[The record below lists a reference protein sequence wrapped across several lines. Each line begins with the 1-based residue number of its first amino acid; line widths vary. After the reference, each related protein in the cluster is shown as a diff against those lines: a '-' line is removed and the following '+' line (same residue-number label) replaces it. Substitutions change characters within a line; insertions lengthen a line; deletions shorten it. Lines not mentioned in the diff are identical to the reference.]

1 MTLVLNKLN
10 QDILDRIFLH
20 FDDFATLSAAIR
32 TCEAF
37 YNVFCSRPK
46 SILNAIAANII
57 KYELPAARRLA
68 REMMYRKLYTVE
80 GSDSEDELDLPS
92 ERSYM
97 RMLMSRREA
106 HEICHNARVVRHLE
120 GLFSLRFWLYC
131 LVFEIHDDEEACDPV
146 NSMEHLNA
154 YSTLELFEIHRVAKF
169 LVELIAWTASVEE
182 NIPVHSPQ
190 LADEVR
196 VLVSAGPKH
205 ILKDFKHCRLNR
217 TMSAMGPSHFWRAFD
232 MVMAKRD
239 LDKVACESG
248 SSRAIVSGVVGDKDR
263 CCRCLDVQGLNLWG
277 AANWRWMRATIDLAT
292 ILQSLGG
299 QLFGNWHETRLI
311 LAHLDG
317 RTSAQ
322 YAEMVGEMFDLPS
335 EGPALQ
341 KDGWFRL
348 WWIEYKR
355 KSASAC
361 LFSGW
366 FVFMTNRTSV
376 WQLEFH
382 YDLTAFTAMTA
393 RYNTGMYMR
402 LVSMDFPDAI
412 YRSAIISFGQW
423 ELKND
428 FFRVKLH
435 EAPWLSINFL
445 NYGIQGNVGG
455 VSVTPSFWSSTVC
468 NEKQNLDQDHCK
480 FIQTH
485 FNNKIIRG
493 YPVAE
498 FAEAVWGYNCESIP
512 PPVGSACYIIP
523 HDLANSYC
531 TSSERE
537 AFTHLASIMQTLI
550 EQILPG
556 GGTLEGRPRAYVRN
570 ARHIR
575 DNKMVASHAVRPD
588 VAWSTRE
595 RPESDCWRSSWRSC
609 LAFGEIR
616 RGQLNPLALSQDIE
630 IRSGQSRQPMKT
642 GSSLS
647 GCDNSP
653 SARGFS
659 SESTKR
665 KRFSNDMTNL
675 GPKRHCFL
683 HSGHL
688 SGISQSR
695 LDTTPLHRDEELAAR
710 YVMEMMNRTL
720 RSFASGFSVNGTQM
734 TLWYADRVGVVLS
747 APFDLF
753 QQPELLVLV
762 LAALGSADLTKL
774 GFNPFFEFP
783 DPAFRPYGERMVL
796 PADLVHDAEDYSRN
810 AGGMR
815 LNDSTIGQS
824 TSIYAIK
831 AAGKA
836 RVLFGAGNLAVKISW
851 PPSSEQVLEHAKL
864 AVVRRRMREKAPRYL
879 RLLVLKAYMQLQFIS
894 SIEEFKTVYIDVVRA
909 HHWVFEKAAILHGDI
924 SEGNV
929 MFYREAGRTYG
940 VLVDWDRAT
949 YRNTHDEARDDLEGV
964 DLDIES
970 RPTKIQRVDVPLI
983 WGTPIFMAIA
993 LQRPSGRPLP
1003 RYHHDLEAFFWLL
1016 VWFCTSFQPEETAFH
1031 SASWCNSS
1039 RDEELGLNKKTM
1051 LEDDA
1056 YWASETAAADEP
1068 YGKLLKEWALPLREP
1083 FALATNLS
1091 DKIYTLRGCIDD
1103 AQCCGQWLAARILA
1117 KNLKTRIEERKD
1129 AISYEKFLAIL
1140 GAPADIPA

>member
-1 MTLVLNKLN
+1 M
-10 QDILDRIFLH
+10 
-20 FDDFATLSAAIR
+20 
-32 TCEAF
+32 
-37 YNVFCSRPK
+37 
-46 SILNAIAANII
+46 
-57 KYELPAARRLA
+57 
-68 REMMYRKLYTVE
+68 
-80 GSDSEDELDLPS
+80 
-92 ERSYM
+92 
-97 RMLMSRREA
+97 
-106 HEICHNARVVRHLE
+106 
-120 GLFSLRFWLYC
+120 
-131 LVFEIHDDEEACDPV
+131 
-146 NSMEHLNA
+146 
-154 YSTLELFEIHRVAKF
+154 
-169 LVELIAWTASVEE
+169 
-182 NIPVHSPQ
+182 
-190 LADEVR
+190 
-196 VLVSAGPKH
+196 
-205 ILKDFKHCRLNR
+205 
-217 TMSAMGPSHFWRAFD
+217 
-232 MVMAKRD
+232 
-239 LDKVACESG
+239 
-248 SSRAIVSGVVGDKDR
+248 
-263 CCRCLDVQGLNLWG
+263 
-277 AANWRWMRATIDLAT
+277 
-292 ILQSLGG
+292 
-299 QLFGNWHETRLI
+299 
-311 LAHLDG
+311 
-317 RTSAQ
+317 
-322 YAEMVGEMFDLPS
+322 
-335 EGPALQ
+335 
-341 KDGWFRL
+341 
-348 WWIEYKR
+348 
-355 KSASAC
+355 
-361 LFSGW
+361 
-366 FVFMTNRTSV
+366 
-376 WQLEFH
+376 
-382 YDLTAFTAMTA
+382 
-393 RYNTGMYMR
+393 
-402 LVSMDFPDAI
+402 
-412 YRSAIISFGQW
+412 
-423 ELKND
+423 
-428 FFRVKLH
+428 
-435 EAPWLSINFL
+435 
-445 NYGIQGNVGG
+445 
-455 VSVTPSFWSSTVC
+455 C

-642 GSSLS
+642 GSSFS

-665 KRFSNDMTNL
+665 KRFSNDMNNL

-683 HSGHL
+683 HSEHL

-796 PADLVHDAEDYSRN
+796 PADLVHDAEGALIGKDLTFLIDYSRN

-836 RVLFGAGNLAVKISW
+836 RVLFGAGDLAVKVFW
-851 PPSSEQVLEHAKL
+851 PPSSEKVSEHAKL

-879 RLLVLKAYMQLQFIS
+879 RYVTDLKCWVSQNITEHQLPRAFMKRLPHSRERVFSLLVLKAYMQLQFIS
-894 SIEEFKTVYIDVVRA
+894 SIEEFKTVYIDVVRGEFFQA
-909 HHWVFEKAAILHGDI
+909 SV
-924 SEGNV
+924 
-929 MFYREAGRTYG
+929 R
-940 VLVDWDRAT
+940 
-949 YRNTHDEARDDLEGV
+949 
-964 DLDIES
+964 
-970 RPTKIQRVDVPLI
+970 
-983 WGTPIFMAIA
+983 
-993 LQRPSGRPLP
+993 LQ
-1003 RYHHDLEAFFWLL
+1003 A
-1016 VWFCTSFQPEETAFH
+1016 C
-1031 SASWCNSS
+1031 
-1039 RDEELGLNKKTM
+1039 
-1051 LEDDA
+1051 
-1056 YWASETAAADEP
+1056 
-1068 YGKLLKEWALPLREP
+1068 
-1083 FALATNLS
+1083 
-1091 DKIYTLRGCIDD
+1091 
-1103 AQCCGQWLAARILA
+1103 
-1117 KNLKTRIEERKD
+1117 
-1129 AISYEKFLAIL
+1129 
-1140 GAPADIPA
+1140 